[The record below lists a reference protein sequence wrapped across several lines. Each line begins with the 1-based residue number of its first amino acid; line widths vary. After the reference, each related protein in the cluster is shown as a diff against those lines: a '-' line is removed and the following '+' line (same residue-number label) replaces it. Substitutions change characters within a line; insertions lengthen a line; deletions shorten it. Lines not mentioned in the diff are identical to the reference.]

1 MKQAYSAE
9 RVSPSEGG
17 YVIHDE
23 AGFEGMRRAG
33 RLAAETLDMIT
44 PEVKPGVTTEYLNRL
59 CHDFIE
65 ARGASECRKSISW
78 PTPTPTISPAANPAA
93 THRDA
98 CDERDASGGVNV
110 GNAITRAGRSAASR
124 RRKICEV

>member
-1 MKQAYSAE
+1 MRQTYSAE

-44 PEVKPGVTTEYLNRL
+44 PEVKPGVTTEYLNKL

-65 ARGASECRKSISW
+65 ARGAIPAPLNYRGFPKSLCTSVNHVVRSEQHTSELQSIIRHSYDVSCLKQK
-78 PTPTPTISPAANPAA
+78 IN
-93 THRDA
+93 H
-98 CDERDASGGVNV
+98 
-110 GNAITRAGRSAASR
+110 AIPQ
-124 RRKICEV
+124 II